1 MSTLTRRSFLT
12 ITVSVGTLL
21 LSIPNIGRGQQGQLS
36 VSGKPEIMRSK
47 AKSRIREQVE
57 KISESSKMNLGYELT
72 PEEKNKLAN
81 NLLRE
86 LETETASTYVF
97 IDP

>member
-12 ITVSVGTLL
+12 IAASVGTLL
-21 LSIPNIGRGQQGQLS
+21 LSLPNIGRGQPS

-47 AKSRIREQVE
+47 AKSRIIEQVE
-57 KISESSKMNLGYELT
+57 KISESAKMNLGYELT

-86 LETETASTYVF
+86 LETETAGTYVF